1 MSRRAGGI
9 EFLEAA
15 IAQAASAKTV
25 GELRLAQALLLPLK
39 FGLSLDETGVVLGLS
54 KSWTL
59 RLRKRFGRLQ
69 TGEEK
74 PKTKTGLR
82 NPARM
87 TFEAEA
93 ALLEPPIELAKQGG
107 VVIVQPLKVQI
118 ETVLGY
124 SMALSTVYAMLHRH
138 GWRKLAPDKQHI
150 QSDPVAQ
157 EAWKKNSPK
166 PSSKR

>member
-1 MSRRAGGI
+1 MAKKGKLFRRRS
-9 EFLEAA
+9 LE
-15 IAQAASAKTV
+15 
-25 GELRLAQALLLPLK
+25 

-74 PKTKTGLR
+74 PKTKRGLR
-82 NPARM
+82 HPARM

-107 VVIVQPLKVQI
+107 VVIVQPLKIQI
-118 ETVLGY
+118 ETVLGIPWRCQRCTRCCT
-124 SMALSTVYAMLHRH
+124 ATV
-138 GWRKLAPDKQHI
+138 GV
-150 QSDPVAQ
+150 S
-157 EAWKKNSPK
+157 
-166 PSSKR
+166 